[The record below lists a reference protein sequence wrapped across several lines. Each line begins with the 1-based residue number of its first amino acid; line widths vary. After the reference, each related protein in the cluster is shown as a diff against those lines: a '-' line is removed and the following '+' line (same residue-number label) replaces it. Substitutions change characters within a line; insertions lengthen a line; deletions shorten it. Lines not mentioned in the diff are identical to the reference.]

1 MKDDPRE
8 GCRCEG
14 GVDGHAHRALLMRV
28 NASFEK
34 DRERAIF
41 GQTMNT
47 SQALRRRASA
57 PSNGH
62 NPLVMNLGRS
72 FDQPAGA

>member
-14 GVDGHAHRALLMRV
+14 GADGHEHRTLLMRV
-28 NASFEK
+28 NRSFEK
-34 DRERAIF
+34 DRERAIY

-47 SQALRRRASA
+47 SEALRKRALA
-57 PSNGH
+57 PMNGK
-62 NPLVMNLGRS
+62 
-72 FDQPAGA
+72 A